1 MVKSNVELAFLFSLG
16 RVTNKV
22 WFYTSI
28 GRAAVNLMT
37 LLRKICYASMFKGAL
52 KYWVQYSYILLHE
65 DCCFDVALHH
75 DIGLF
80 CAKLAEDNM
89 NDVVSLITYIQ
100 INSYVYIYM
109 HGFDNHI
116 FSNTYRFRRTT

>member
-1 MVKSNVELAFLFSLG
+1 MVESSNVELAFLFSLG

-37 LLRKICYASMFKGAL
+37 LCLRTLQNIGYNIPTYSTMRIVAL
-52 KYWVQYSYILLHE
+52 NVG
-65 DCCFDVALHH
+65 LHH

-80 CAKLAEDNM
+80 CAKLAEGNM
-89 NDVVSLITYIQ
+89 NDVVNLITYIQ
-100 INSYVYIYM
+100 INCYVYIYAW
-109 HGFDNHI
+109 
-116 FSNTYRFRRTT
+116 FSQPHFFPTEAD